1 MESSRRGGVRDAI
14 LKPAAIFRA
23 IFYPYPLASNL
34 MTVLVT
40 GATGLLGRQVVQR
53 LLDTGQEAR
62 VMVRRPGS
70 ERVFATPP
78 TDVCYGDVGN
88 PDAIAE
94 ACRDISEIVHLVA
107 VIRGNPRQL
116 DAVNR
121 QGTANVVAAA
131 KAAGSVRR
139 FVHVSAVG
147 AADNPRLRYL
157 HSKWMGEQEVIRSGL
172 PYVILRP
179 SLIFGPGDEFTT
191 AVAALVRALPITPV
205 IGSGHNRL
213 QPIHVADVARCVAA
227 AASGNLRGSRV
238 VDIGGPEQLS
248 YNEIIAIVAET
259 LGRRRLRVSVPLW
272 TVGLPVALMETLTP
286 RPPINRAMLQLITL
300 RNVAQPHSVAD
311 VFGFRPRP
319 IAGNIDH
326 VKAMSFLQAVRI
338 NLGLG

>member
-1 MESSRRGGVRDAI
+1 
-14 LKPAAIFRA
+14 
-23 IFYPYPLASNL
+23 

-53 LLDTGQEAR
+53 LLDTDHEVR

-70 ERVFATPP
+70 ESVFATPP

-88 PDAIAE
+88 PDAIGE
-94 ACRDISEIVHLVA
+94 ACRDVSEVIHLVA

-116 DAVNR
+116 DAINR

-147 AADNPRLRYL
+147 AANNPRLRYL
-157 HSKWMGEQEVIRSGL
+157 HSKWLGEQEVVNGGI
-172 PYVILRP
+172 PYVIIRP

-227 AASGNLRGSRV
+227 SVGGNLRGNLA
-238 VDIGGPEQLS
+238 VDIGGPDQLS
-248 YNEIIAIVAET
+248 YNEIIGIVGET
-259 LGRRRLRVSVPLW
+259 LGRRRFQFSVPLW
-272 TVGLPVALMETLTP
+272 TVRLPVALMEMLTP

-300 RNVAQPHSVAD
+300 RNVAQPRSVEDA
-311 VFGFRPRP
+311 FGFRPRP

-326 VKAMSFLQAVRI
+326 VKSITFPQAIRI